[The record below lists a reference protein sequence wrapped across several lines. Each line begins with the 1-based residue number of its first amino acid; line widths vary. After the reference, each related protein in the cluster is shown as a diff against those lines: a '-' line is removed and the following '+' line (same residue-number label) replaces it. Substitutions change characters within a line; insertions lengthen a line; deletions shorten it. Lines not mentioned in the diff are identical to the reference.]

1 VNASRFI
8 AGRLRFGGRL
18 AVASIAISF
27 LVMIVAIAISAGF
40 RRELRE
46 GISNLSGDVQITP
59 LDLNYM
65 NEDDPVSASPSYLE
79 DISSVGGV
87 REIVPAVYRA
97 GIVKVGSNIHGV
109 VFKGVPGGGDS
120 LGVSVP
126 RRLCSMLGIEE
137 GDDLLAYFVGEKVK
151 VRKFRVESTYQG
163 IVSGDE
169 NLIVY
174 AGLSDMQRLNGW
186 NDDQVSALEVRL
198 SPSYRSARA
207 VQMASGEIGFRILS
221 ANPAP
226 DEASLARSSLERF
239 PQIFSWLDL
248 IDFNVVAILILMT
261 LVAGFNMISG
271 LLILLFRNISTIG
284 TLKSLGMTNR
294 GIAEVFLRVA
304 SNLVLK
310 GMAIG
315 NALALVLCAVQGAT
329 HLVKLNPENYFL
341 SFVPVHINPLVVIG
355 IDIAAYIVIML
366 LMLIPCIF
374 ISKVD
379 PAKTVRAQ

>member
-1 VNASRFI
+1 MNASRFI